1 MSSSPQTPAF
11 SIVDPIPWRTLY
23 TWKKYFCMRGDS
35 TYVAYSA
42 RICPKCSVDLYLRVH
57 GGLQPEQ
64 SNYFKTDKYVAV
76 V

>member
-1 MSSSPQTPAF
+1 M
-11 SIVDPIPWRTLY
+11 VDPIPWRTLY
-23 TWKKYFCMRGDS
+23 TWKKYFPMRGVEIEPVAKDDS

>member
-1 MSSSPQTPAF
+1 
-11 SIVDPIPWRTLY
+11 
-23 TWKKYFCMRGDS
+23 MRGVEIEPVAKDDS